1 MKLNRI
7 ILPLM
12 ACALTWSSCDD
23 QIMEWKDS
31 DGSITASDIPLA
43 LKEKIAN
50 YDYIKSYVAQYAPNM
65 NVGLGLGP
73 GLDGFGVLAEI
84 RKYSDT
90 PVIMLTA
97 RGSTGDRI
105 QGLETGA
112 DDYVAKPFESKE
124 LVARIKAVLRRSG
137 VSESDDSDK
146 LYTLNGLSISMK
158 NYLVTI
164 DDNKIEMTPK
174 EIELLYFLATHPD
187 KVFTRDELLSNVW
200 HIEISGDTRTVDVHI
215 KRIREKLGPEYAQYV
230 ATVWAVGYK
239 FDTSITN
246 SDNSNENQSE
256 D

>member
-1 MKLNRI
+1 MANTVT
-7 ILPLM
+7 ILVVDDDVNIQTILEM
-12 ACALTWSSCDD
+12 YLKKEGYNVLTCGNGLDAV
-23 QIMEWKDS
+23 QMFKDNS
-31 DGSITASDIPLA
+31 PDFVLLDVML
-43 LKEKIAN
+43 
-50 YDYIKSYVAQYAPNM
+50 
-65 NVGLGLGP
+65 P